1 VHNPREVLLVCDA
14 TFYGKRKDK
23 LGTLVF
29 KDALEN
35 EILIWKHIQSEKQ
48 EDYFYLRDKLLE
60 LGYTIL
66 SATVDGKRGLFK
78 VFKEY
83 PTQMCLFHQI
93 KIVQRY
99 ITKHPRL
106 QAGKDLQKIL
116 AKLKYTNE
124 KNFTKAL
131 DIWYHK
137 YKSFIE
143 EKTTNSETGKSFY
156 THYKVRSA
164 YRSLR
169 ANLPYLFTYK
179 KQKQL
184 SIPRTTNPLEAEV
197 FSPMKKLIN
206 VHTGMSKSLKLK
218 MVDEYLVNYKKK

>member
-1 VHNPREVLLVCDA
+1 
-14 TFYGKRKDK
+14 
-23 LGTLVF
+23 
-29 KDALEN
+29 
-35 EILIWKHIQSEKQ
+35 
-48 EDYFYLRDKLLE
+48 LE

-66 SATVDGKRGLFK
+66 SATTDGKRGLFR

-83 PTQMCLFHQI
+83 PTQMCIFHQI

-106 QAGKDLQKIL
+106 EAGKDLQKIL

-131 DIWYHK
+131 DIWYLK

-143 EKTTNSETGKSFY
+143 EKTTNPESGKSFY
-156 THYKVRSA
+156 THYKVRA
-164 YRSLR
+164 TYRSLR

-179 KQKQL
+179 NHKKL

-206 VHTGMSKSLKLK
+206 VNTGMSKSLKLK
-218 MVDEYLVNYKKK
+218 MVDEYLVSYKKK